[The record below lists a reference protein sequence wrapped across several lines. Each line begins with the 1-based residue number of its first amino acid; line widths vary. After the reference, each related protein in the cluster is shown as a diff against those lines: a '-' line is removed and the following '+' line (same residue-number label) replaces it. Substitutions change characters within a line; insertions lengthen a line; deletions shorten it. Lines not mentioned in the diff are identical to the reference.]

1 MTKPALGR
9 ARRRGAK
16 RRGVERELT
25 KGSQNIN
32 KGTAD
37 LKPIA
42 DLEKNIKE
50 KVNSTFFS
58 RHNRKIPLQLPITF
72 PVQTHNRWRSYYSC
86 TDKHNFNTL
95 RLCKNPR

>member
-1 MTKPALGR
+1 MTKPGLGR

-42 DLEKNIKE
+42 DL
-50 KVNSTFFS
+50 VF
-58 RHNRKIPLQLPITF
+58 
-72 PVQTHNRWRSYYSC
+72 C
-86 TDKHNFNTL
+86 
-95 RLCKNPR
+95 